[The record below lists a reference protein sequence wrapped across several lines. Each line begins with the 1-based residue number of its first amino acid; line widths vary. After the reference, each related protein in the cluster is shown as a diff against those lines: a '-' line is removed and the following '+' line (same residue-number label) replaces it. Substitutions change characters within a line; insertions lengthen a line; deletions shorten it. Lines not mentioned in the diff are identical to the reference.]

1 MDKKTKL
8 ILSIIGLAAIVVPSV
23 LLLLISSRDTPTPE
37 VSTDRRQI
45 DTKNVQESA
54 ARAQSSPTPLPSP
67 SPSPSPTPSLLPEA
81 SPSEGTP
88 SGQ

>member
-8 ILSIIGLAAIVVPSV
+8 ILSIIGVAAIVVPSV

-54 ARAQSSPTPLPSP
+54 ARAQPSPTPL
-67 SPSPSPTPSLLPEA
+67 PSPSPTPSLLPEA

-88 SGQ
+88 SGQD